1 MDKLRRFNNEETDK
15 VNIYESTIIR
25 MSNDSDHNIVFVVD
39 WLEGDNIK
47 IVFRRI
53 TNKEMLSK
61 IQLLTKNLHQNL
73 V

>member
-47 IVFRRI
+47 SEGSGVPR
-53 TNKEMLSK
+53 SWSPAW
-61 IQLLTKNLHQNL
+61 
-73 V
+73 